1 MLSDLKVK
9 TERSTSTSIAW
20 AISRKEK
27 ETIFDE
33 NTNSDSSSSTSNK
46 NIFKLLEMKRFIG
59 KPNPMS
65 FTKNW
70 YSKPT
75 PPNMRTGSG
84 VIVLKYIEKHWGF

>member
-1 MLSDLKVK
+1 
-9 TERSTSTSIAW
+9 
-20 AISRKEK
+20 
-27 ETIFDE
+27 
-33 NTNSDSSSSTSNK
+33 
-46 NIFKLLEMKRFIG
+46 
-59 KPNPMS
+59 MS

>member
-1 MLSDLKVK
+1 MPSDWKVK
-9 TERSTSTSIAW
+9 TEERTSTSTAW

-27 ETIFDE
+27 ETVFEE
-33 NTNSDSSSSTSNK
+33 NTDSNSPYSASDK
-46 NIFKLLEMKRFIG
+46 IAFKLPEIKRFAR
-59 KPNPMS
+59 KSNPMS